1 MYVVRLPD
9 GRLRV
14 PTSAL
19 ARGRGGLVGKDA
31 GGAVGRETPVGRE
44 RVIGHAYVEIGPDD
58 PDYQRLLERSITESE
73 MAERRRRWR
82 ADDDELRR
90 EFEEFKTRL
99 AEE

>member
-14 PTSAL
+14 PASAL
-19 ARGRGGLVGKDA
+19 TESVNRGDHA
-31 GGAVGRETPVGRE
+31 GRV
-44 RVIGHAYVEIGPDD
+44 VIGHAYVEIGPDD
-58 PDYQRLLERSITESE
+58 PDYQRLLARSVTESE
-73 MAERRRRWR
+73 LAEKRQRWR
-82 ADDDELRR
+82 AGDEQLRR

>member
-14 PTSAL
+14 PASAL
-19 ARGRGGLVGKDA
+19 ARGS
-31 GGAVGRETPVGRE
+31 
-44 RVIGHAYVEIGPDD
+44 VIGHAYVEIGPDD

-73 MAERRRRWR
+73 MAEKRRRWR

-90 EFEEFKTRL
+90 EFEEFKTRP